1 MFVRAPVRG
10 NTGMSLVLLGG
21 WVRGCFVLAANVCD
35 YGSNGGDVLGTES
48 RGVVAMVVA
57 GGSSPRVR

>member
-1 MFVRAPVRG
+1 
-10 NTGMSLVLLGG
+10 MSLVLLGG